1 MEHGETVTPPTRLL
15 TVSQFVEKHTWA
27 TKGGLRALLFNRKK
41 NGLDVAVVRLGRR
54 LLLDEGQFFQW
65 LESRGREAGNGRG

>member
-1 MEHGETVTPPTRLL
+1 MEHDEIASGPARLL
-15 TVSQFVEKHTWA
+15 TVSQFVEKHSWA
-27 TKGGLRALLFNRKK
+27 TKGGLRGLLFNRKK

-54 LLLDEGQFFQW
+54 LLLDEEQFFQW

>member
-1 MEHGETVTPPTRLL
+1 MERDEIASGPARLL
-15 TVSQFVEKHTWA
+15 TVSQFVEKHSWA

-41 NGLDVAVVRLGRR
+41 NGLDAAVVRLGRK
-54 LLLDEGQFFQW
+54 LLLDEEQFFQW